1 MSIFLVV
8 IVAFVFPIRFAI
20 YSLIITL
27 LIVFIINFR
36 KRRIPKTIFIKLYST
51 FVFVYILMQICLS
64 ISPYIK
70 VQEFNWSH
78 KNWNKTKMEIQEI
91 EAHNFQ
97 GFKSSGFAY
106 VTANYQFS
114 HQGNIIHTMEKSAVR
129 RYFPLWSK
137 LDSYQKKE
145 EVIKRATRF
154 IASKQPVLFVHK
166 SDPNQTRLFLSQEYI
181 YLKGSILYQF
191 LGGMMLIC
199 ILIIT
204 SFACLTF
211 YLIRRKITQKADSN
225 QLYQKLIMKTES
237 ISSNRE

>member
-1 MSIFLVV
+1 
-8 IVAFVFPIRFAI
+8 
-20 YSLIITL
+20 
-27 LIVFIINFR
+27 
-36 KRRIPKTIFIKLYST
+36 
-51 FVFVYILMQICLS
+51 
-64 ISPYIK
+64 
-70 VQEFNWSH
+70 
-78 KNWNKTKMEIQEI
+78 MEIQEI

-106 VTANYQFS
+106 VTANYQFL
-114 HQGNIIHTMEKSAVR
+114 HQGSTIHTMEKSAVR

-145 EVIKRATRF
+145 EVIKHASQF
-154 IASKQPVLFVHK
+154 IESKQPILFVHK
-166 SDPNQTRLFLSQEYI
+166 ADPNQTRLFLSQEYF

-199 ILIIT
+199 ILAIA

-211 YLIRRKITQKADSN
+211 YLIRRKIIQKADSN

-237 ISSNRE
+237 ISSKSE